1 MLLLTLP
8 VSTVTIEKIFSVMNI
23 IKTRFRNKIEDEFLM
38 SYLMLYIEKEIIA
51 TISTDSIIDDSHDM
65 QAQRVPFR

>member
-1 MLLLTLP
+1 MLLLTLL

-51 TISTDSIIDDSHDM
+51 TISTDLIIDDS
-65 QAQRVPFR
+65 